1 LAEITQFSKVHF
13 SFTHFQLFHHHV
25 IIMLSSFTEF
35 CGPKVTDIF
44 IKVAQVFRISFPI
57 LLILLTFT
65 EFVEFIE
72 SADLTALPL

>member
-1 LAEITQFSKVHF
+1 
-13 SFTHFQLFHHHV
+13 
-25 IIMLSSFTEF
+25 MLSSFTEF